1 MVRDYGAIQRVLAIT
16 FTLNFVAALVKLSV
30 GLWSGTL
37 SLIADGLDTLFDG
50 VSNIVGILAVRVSSR
65 PPDKEHPYGH
75 RKYETLAALFIAAAL
90 LITAWELGR
99 AAVDRLLTGT
109 SLSVNRWSIAALI
122 LGGVL
127 QAITGIWERRKAK
140 QLESEVLLADARH
153 TLASIGVSA
162 TVLVGLGAVALGYD
176 WADPLVALAVALFIA
191 KVGVDTVRENIPA
204 LVDRAPLDEE
214 HIGAVVAGVEG
225 VESYHRIRSRGP
237 ADNVAIDLHVRVAP
251 NLTMQDANAI
261 ADEVRRRLLALPGV
275 GDVTVHAEAERD
287 VDSAADLYTAAKLAA
302 QEMGI
307 ALHEYWVQAVD
318 HQLSLHLHVGVDPNL
333 SLNDAHQLVDQLE
346 EMLLERRPEL
356 SSIHSH
362 IELANMEILP
372 TARVSSGLQQRIH
385 ETIDQAATSVPGLTN
400 LHNIQVRQVE
410 GKLFISLEAL
420 VDGDLSVTEAHE
432 LSTRLQEAIR
442 AAVPNVGEVLIHL
455 EPHPALPDP
464 SEQPAA

>member
-1 MVRDYGAIQRVLAIT
+1 MTRDYGAIQRVLAIT
-16 FTLNFVAALVKLSV
+16 FALNLAAAVAKLAV
-30 GLWSGTL
+30 GLWSGAL
-37 SLIADGLDTLFDG
+37 SLVADGLDTLFDG
-50 VSNIVGILAVRVSSR
+50 ISNIVGLLAVRVSSR

-90 LITAWELGR
+90 LITAWEVGR
-99 AAVDRLLTGT
+99 TAVDRLLTGA

-122 LGGVL
+122 LGGLL
-127 QAITGIWERRKAK
+127 QAATGIWERRKAR

-162 TVLVGLGAVALGYD
+162 TVLAGLGAVALGYD

-204 LVDRAPLDEE
+204 LVDRAPLAEE
-214 HIGAVVAGVEG
+214 NIGAVVASVEG
-225 VESYHRIRSRGP
+225 VASYHRIRSRGP

-275 GDVTVHAEAERD
+275 GDVTVHAEAQRD
-287 VDSAADLYTAAKLAA
+287 VDSAADLYTSTKLAA
-302 QEMGI
+302 QELGI
-307 ALHEYWVQAVD
+307 ALHECWVHSVD

-333 SLNDAHQLVDQLE
+333 SLNEAHALVDQLE
-346 EMLLERRPEL
+346 ETLLERRPEL
-356 SSIHSH
+356 NSIHSH

-372 TARVSSGLQQRIH
+372 TARVSSGLQQRIYDA
-385 ETIDQAATSVPGLTN
+385 ISQAAATVPGLTD

-420 VDGDLSVTEAHE
+420 VNGDLSVTEAHE

-442 AAVPNVGEVLIHL
+442 AAVPNVSEVLVHL
-455 EPHPALPDP
+455 EPHSALPDP